1 ISELLKITEII
12 FQKYKN
18 YNLDKIFLAYN
29 KFHNKLLQR
38 PVVSQLLPVLNI
50 DSPSFQ
56 KKKWDYLYEPES
68 KLILDT
74 LFERYIKS
82 QLYQSLLENIASEQ
96 AARMVAMKNATDNS
110 SDVIAEL
117 KLIYNKVRQSNITQ
131 ELTEIIAGASA
142 ISVD

>member
-1 ISELLKITEII
+1 
-12 FQKYKN
+12 
-18 YNLDKIFLAYN
+18 
-29 KFHNKLLQR
+29 
-38 PVVSQLLPVLNI
+38 
-50 DSPSFQ
+50 
-56 KKKWDYLYEPES
+56 
-68 KLILDT
+68 
-74 LFERYIKS
+74 KS